1 MIKHSVAV
9 SVTVSIMI
17 LVSIMVDPLNWFTT
31 SVVMVVMAVPLGA
44 GVARGR
50 PSTWSPPV
58 RKQRF
63 PLSI

>member
-1 MIKHSVAV
+1 MAV
-9 SVTVSIMI
+9 SVTVPVMI
-17 LVSIMVDPLNWFTT
+17 LVSIIVDPLNWFTT
-31 SVVMVVMAVPLGA
+31 SVVMVVMAVPLSA
-44 GVARGR
+44 GVTGGR